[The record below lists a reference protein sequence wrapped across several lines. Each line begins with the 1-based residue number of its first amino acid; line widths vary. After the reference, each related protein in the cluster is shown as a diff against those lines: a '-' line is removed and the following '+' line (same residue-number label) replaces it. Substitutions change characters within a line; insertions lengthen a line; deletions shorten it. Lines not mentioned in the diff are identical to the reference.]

1 MPRIREKFVIIVML
15 FKKQTNSNGMQGGL
29 LYETA
34 VNRIYRIKHK
44 SKRNSNVILKLT
56 CLHENSMTLHKQRCH
71 LKNDIFLHVS
81 TDQAVV
87 GSQRRIV
94 KTPVVQVILSGVN
107 VPAWGQIL
115 QICIL
120 KLKCQTN
127 WM

>member
-1 MPRIREKFVIIVML
+1 
-15 FKKQTNSNGMQGGL
+15 MQGGL

-34 VNRIYRIKHK
+34 VHRIYRIKHK
-44 SKRNSNVILKLT
+44 SKQNSNVILKLT
-56 CLHENSMTLHKQRCH
+56 LHENSMALHKQRCH
-71 LKNDIFLHVS
+71 LNNNIFLHVS
-81 TDQAVV
+81 ADQAVV